1 MDFAA
6 IARYIFIGLFAVYT
20 LITYV
25 GSTLH
30 DRRAL
35 KGVYAVQNV
44 ITFAIHLIGYIVL
57 YLGADDMKYIVLY
70 IIEFAMLF
78 ATIVVYDIVYPKASR
93 LLVNNMV
100 LL

>member
-1 MDFAA
+1 M
-6 IARYIFIGLFAVYT
+6 YT
-20 LITYV
+20 LVTYV

-30 DRRAL
+30 DKRAL
-35 KGVYAVQNV
+35 KGVYAVRNE

-57 YLGADDMKYIVLY
+57 YLGADDMKYIILY

-100 LL
+100 LLGG